1 MRDITEANVTDAVIA
16 SMSEAESPRAQ
27 EVLSALVR
35 HMHAFAREV
44 GLTAEEWEAGINFL
58 YNAGEIS
65 TPERNEFI
73 LLSDITGMSS
83 LTDLL
88 NRNDKATESSV
99 LGPFYVPNAP
109 FVDIGG
115 DLIRD
120 NNGEHVVVSGT
131 VRDRDGKPVPGA
143 MLDVWQSDANG
154 VYQVED
160 PDQADDNL
168 RFRMIC
174 DDQGYYRFN
183 TVKPSGYQA
192 PTDGPGGV
200 LLALGG
206 RHPWRP
212 AHIHIKL
219 TGEGYHPLITELYV
233 SNDKYIDEDV
243 AFGVRASLTLDF
255 QANESAEDAAELG
268 VKAPFYD
275 VRYDFTLATAG

>member
-16 SMSEAESPRAQ
+16 SMSGADSPRAL

-35 HMHAFAREV
+35 HMHDFAREV
-44 GLTAEEWEAGINFL
+44 SLTAEEWEAGINFL

-109 FVDIGG
+109 FVEIGG
-115 DLIRD
+115 DLIKD

-131 VRDRDGKPVPGA
+131 VRDRDGTPVPGA

-160 PDQADDNL
+160 PDQAEDNL

-183 TVKPSGYQA
+183 TIKPSGYQA

-233 SNDKYIDEDV
+233 SNDKYIEEDV

-255 QANESAEDAAELG
+255 QASENADEAAEFG

-275 VRYDFTLATAG
+275 VRYDFTLASAD